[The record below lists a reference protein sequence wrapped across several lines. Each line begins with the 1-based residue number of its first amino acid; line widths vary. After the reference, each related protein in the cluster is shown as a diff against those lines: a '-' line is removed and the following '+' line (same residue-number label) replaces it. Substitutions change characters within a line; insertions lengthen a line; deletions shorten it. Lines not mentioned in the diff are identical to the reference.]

1 MPRKRRIQSMPAL
14 SKRVITIC
22 ALLIGHLG
30 FGASE
35 MAAQQVIDQQQL
47 AQQYGFPF
55 FDKWIGQSF
64 QTNATNVSGAGFLLR
79 NIAGNPSL
87 SSESSNIT
95 IHLWSLLPTQAGAT
109 LLASGSAIATGTY
122 YGSDVW
128 VDAFWN
134 PALVAPATT
143 YWLTVGSDNPIFQ
156 ANMRGDNY
164 YAPGFAVLSDGTSE
178 TSSYQ
183 LVDSQDLVFRT
194 YTTVPEPSTYALMA
208 AGLVGLGVVARRRR
222 KAPAA

>member
-1 MPRKRRIQSMPAL
+1 MPTVST
-14 SKRVITIC
+14 RVLTIS
-22 ALLIGHLG
+22 ALLLGHLAL
-30 FGASE
+30 GASKI
-35 MAAQQVIDQQQL
+35 AAQQVIDQQQL

-64 QTNATNVSGAGFLLR
+64 QTNANNVSGAGFLLR

-87 SSESSNIT
+87 ASESSNIT
-95 IHLWSLLPTQAGAT
+95 VHLWTLLPTQAGAT

-128 VDAFWN
+128 VDAFWS
-134 PALVAPATT
+134 PATVAPATT

-156 ANMRGDNY
+156 ANMRGDDY
-164 YAPGFAVLSDGTSE
+164 YPPGFAVLSDGTSE
-178 TSSYQ
+178 TSAYE

-194 YTTVPEPSTYALMA
+194 YTTVPEPSTIAVMA
-208 AGLVGLGVVARRRR
+208 AGLAGLGVVARRRR
-222 KAPAA
+222 SLAT